1 MHHIRHNLV
10 VCTFGCVLMMG
21 CSHSQPKDA
30 DTVCALPAT
39 HPDSHGHILT
49 TVGTEL
55 GHLAPMALSA
65 IPGMNGIG
73 GQAAGMGMQQV
84 TNRFGMDHSREMV
97 SNVPLHAEENEN
109 LDRRTIPSAPCQAKK
124 TVQPEVKSQDI
135 KFSEEK

>member
-1 MHHIRHNLV
+1 MRPIRHNLL
-10 VCTFGCVLMMG
+10 VCAFGCVLMMG
-21 CSHSQPKDA
+21 CSRSQPKDA
-30 DTVCALPAT
+30 DTVRALPAT

-73 GQAAGMGMQQV
+73 GQAAGLGMQQV
-84 TNRFGMDHSREMV
+84 TNRLGMDHPHEMV
-97 SNVPLHAEENEN
+97 SNAPLHAEENAN
-109 LDRRTIPSAPCQAKK
+109 PDRRTTLSVPCQAQK

-135 KFSEEK
+135 KFAEEK